1 MAARAEGYLLGRQE
15 MTHAMGGIDMIEARV
30 AQEIFVTAPN
40 RVGLLAQVTEAIA
53 GAGVDIYAI
62 AAYEKDGRGEF
73 MIVTSDNDSA
83 TTALANII
91 NMSVE
96 RKDVVMLDLPAE
108 PGSLAR
114 ASAKLAHEN
123 IDIRWI
129 YGTAGD
135 ARRVSL
141 VLRVADPF
149 GAVKI
154 LNS

>member
-1 MAARAEGYLLGRQE
+1 MFEAQVVQE
-15 MTHAMGGIDMIEARV
+15 L
-30 AQEIFVTAPN
+30 FVTAPN
-40 RVGLLAQVTEAIA
+40 RVGLLAQVTEAISE
-53 GAGVDIYAI
+53 AGVDIYAI
-62 AAYEKDGRGEF
+62 AAYEKEGRGEF
-73 MIVTSDNDSA
+73 MIVTSDNERA
-83 TTALANII
+83 TGPLANII

-114 ASAKLAHEN
+114 ASAKLAHQN

-135 ARRVSL
+135 ATRVSL
-141 VLRVADPF
+141 VLRVSDPVE
-149 GAVKI
+149 AVKV